1 MPGDAMLLLRK
12 PVKQYGAIFKA
23 MNSKERHELRYQ
35 RRKAK
40 RESKK
45 QKKLLS
51 FGTVFSYDNLYK
63 SYIRCRKN
71 VGWKASTQRYIV
83 QAPLMVQQTR
93 NKLMNGRFRSAGFY
107 EFNLYER
114 GKKRHIKSVK
124 IEERVVQRC
133 LCDHALVP
141 VIEDTFIYD
150 NGASQKNKGYHFAMN
165 RMKRHLQY
173 HYRKYGTEGYV
184 LLFDFHH
191 FFDEV
196 SHEVVKDII
205 EKEFDDQRIKDLTY
219 HFIDNFGEKGMGLGS
234 QISQTLALA
243 SCNRMDH
250 VIKEKLQVK
259 CYGRY
264 MDDGYL
270 IHPSKE
276 YLKECLQVIRKLC
289 DELGIILN
297 EKKTQ
302 IVKLTHGFTWL
313 KGRFFLLESGRV
325 ITKIYKKSVVRERRK
340 LKKLRRFYDSGR
352 ITADDIW
359 HAYQSWRSYA
369 CYFDAY
375 HTVKN
380 MDSLFLE
387 LFGKETRV
395 CFTRRLETARL

>member
-1 MPGDAMLLLRK
+1 MLLVRK
-12 PVKQYGAIFKA
+12 PVKQYGAFFEA
-23 MNSKERHELRYQ
+23 MNSQERREVRYQ
-35 RRKAK
+35 RRKAR

-45 QKKLLS
+45 QQKLLS

-71 VGWKASTQRYIV
+71 VGWKASTQRYVV
-83 QAPLMVQQTR
+83 QAPLMVQRTKQ
-93 NKLMNGRFRSAGFY
+93 KLMNGTFRSAGFY
-107 EFNLYER
+107 EFDLFER

-141 VIEDTFIYD
+141 VIESTFIYD

-173 HYRKYGTEGYV
+173 HYRKHGTEGYV

-191 FFDEV
+191 FFDNV
-196 SHEVVKDII
+196 SHEVVKRII
-205 EKEFDDQRIKDLTY
+205 DKEFDDKWIRGLTY
-219 HFIDNFGEKGMGLGS
+219 HFINNFGDKGMGLGS

-243 SCNRMDH
+243 SSSKMDH
-250 VIKEKLQVK
+250 VIKEQLQVK

-270 IHPSKE
+270 IHTDKGF
-276 YLKECLQVIRKLC
+276 LKECLQVIRKLC

-313 KGRFFLLESGRV
+313 KGRFFLLDGGRV

-340 LKKLRRFYDSGR
+340 LKRLRKFYDSGR

-359 HAYQSWRSYA
+359 CAYQSWRSYA

-380 MDSLFLE
+380 MDSLFLK
-387 LFGKETRV
+387 LFGKDIRE
-395 CFTRRLETARL
+395 